1 MGVAPPV
8 GRGAVGGGRGRGSG
22 GEGSTKGEK
31 RPTVGVWEGKKGI
44 RFRFLCLGV
53 LMDSEPI

>member
-8 GRGAVGGGRGRGSG
+8 GRAPGGREGSAR
-22 GEGSTKGEK
+22 GSTKGEK